1 MTRILRIGSLAL
13 LCAALG
19 TGVAAWAGGGHD
31 CGGKADATSAKAAK
45 HECNMS
51 AESCAQEMQK
61 NLTTRGWLGIVMDN
75 ESEDTAMTIT
85 KVYPGSPAEQAGFRT
100 GDKIVSI
107 NGVTA
112 NEKNEEKLHGM
123 VKKSKIGDSVTYVV
137 SRDAQ
142 DVTLKA
148 TLAQIPQDVLADMV
162 SQHLKADHQV
172 AKN

>member
-1 MTRILRIGSLAL
+1 MTRILKVGSLAL

-31 CGGKADATSAKAAK
+31 CGGKAEATSAKADK

-51 AESCAQEMQK
+51 AEACAQEMQK
-61 NLTTRGWLGIVMDN
+61 NLSTRGWLGIVMDN
-75 ESEDTAMTIT
+75 ENEEAMTIT
-85 KVYPGSPAEQAGFRT
+85 KVYPGSPAEQAGFRA

-107 NGVTA
+107 NGVSA
-112 NEKNEEKLHGM
+112 NDKNEEKLHGM
-123 VKKSKIGDSVTYVV
+123 LKKAKIGDQVSYVV

-148 TLAQIPQDVLADMV
+148 TLAQIPQDVLADV
-162 SQHLKADHQV
+162 IDQHMKADHHI